1 MCLDILGQFFF
12 SFKKSDFYFEL
23 RIHLTTPAKY
33 PSSVWEVVSALGSGC
48 LRSILGTAVHRLI
61 YNTVSGLLSEQQT
74 PCSGWENHKVEELNR
89 GWFWRRH

>member
-1 MCLDILGQFFF
+1 MFGHSRSIFF
-12 SFKKSDFYFEL
+12 SFKKSDFYFEI

-61 YNTVSGLLSEQQT
+61 YNTVSGPLSEQQT